1 MPTRLLQ
8 QNNADKNNTWI
19 PQASINIRLKKILFF
34 WQNEEELYVD
44 KMHKTVWFREQLSPS
59 IYKSLSEFDPI
70 YHSLGQEMIQKCA
83 NSIDKRIPGKQRC
96 MGAITSLYIYRKC
109 NDLEKYIK
117 WLIGNLLW
125 CKLSGSLSKL
135 CCYSF
140 YKYIYIWI
148 HNLVR

>member
-8 QNNADKNNTWI
+8 QNNTDKNYTWM
-19 PQASINIRLKKILFF
+19 PQANINIRLQKKFSLFFF

-44 KMHKTVWFREQLSPS
+44 KMHKTVWFREQLSPNV
-59 IYKSLSEFDPI
+59 YRACQLDPI

-83 NSIDKRIPGKQRC
+83 NSIDKQILGKQQC

-117 WLIGNLLW
+117 WLIGNLL
-125 CKLSGSLSKL
+125 CSKLSGRLSKL
-135 CCYSF
+135 FTSRQNCCYSF
-140 YKYIYIWI
+140 
-148 HNLVR
+148 L

>member
-8 QNNADKNNTWI
+8 QNNTDKNYTWM
-19 PQASINIRLKKILFF
+19 PQANINIRLQKKKFS
-34 WQNEEELYVD
+34 LYVD

-59 IYKSLSEFDPI
+59 VYRTCQLDPI

-83 NSIDKRIPGKQRC
+83 NSIDKQILGKQQC

-117 WLIGNLLW
+117 WLIGNLLC
-125 CKLSGSLSKL
+125 CKLSGRLSKL
-135 CCYSF
+135 FTSRQNCCYSF
-140 YKYIYIWI
+140 
-148 HNLVR
+148 L